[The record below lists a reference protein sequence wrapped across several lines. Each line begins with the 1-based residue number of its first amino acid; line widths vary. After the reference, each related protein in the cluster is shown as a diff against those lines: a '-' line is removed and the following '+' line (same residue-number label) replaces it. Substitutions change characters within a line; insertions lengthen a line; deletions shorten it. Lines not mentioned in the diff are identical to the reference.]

1 MLKIWL
7 TWLQPGVGVLGT
19 ALVLSSPLCA
29 YAATKP
35 VVFRNNTTK
44 VPTQVSPWSNLKA
57 NGTRIDRE
65 LLSGV
70 APTPDLAVRQLAV
83 DSIGTKG
90 LPSFANTTT
99 TADIS
104 GVANFVSPSVNWQKR
119 SAKAI
124 KPVKSKQV
132 KNSISAALARAI
144 NPQAANIPVP
154 GLYIPN
160 TPAQTPKQIVVA
172 AKPAAV
178 AKPIAATAV
187 PVEIGA
193 PTPLSAMMAA
203 KPGVDPFPVVRPELM
218 EKLQPTQTSASVP
231 ATKTV
236 AATKTAPATKIAP
249 AVAPYGLDPIATIP
263 PVRNISKAPKT
274 LLPQAATVAPHSLDP
289 IAAIPAG
296 LQRLLGNNINSQPL
310 LASTPVAKA
319 KSNTSSALL
328 AVNQFVSP
336 TIATVRPANPVNL
349 QLATAQAYSA
359 SVPKFDIP
367 GDRLLAARTVKPVS
381 NLLVAKSEPQN
392 VTATVITRKRNYAQI
407 LTPTP
412 QQSWM
417 LVDRHNNLGGLILG
431 STQPLSAVPKMASL
445 LPVDTLKTSATL
457 GLPAKSFTDIN

>member
-7 TWLQPGVGVLGT
+7 TWLQPSVGVLGT
-19 ALVLSSPLCA
+19 ALVLSSPLCS

-35 VVFRNNTTK
+35 ATVRNITK
-44 VPTQVSPWSNLKA
+44 VSTQVSPWSNLKA

-83 DSIGTKG
+83 NSIGSKG
-90 LPSFANTTT
+90 LPSFANTST

-104 GVANFVSPSVNWQKR
+104 GVANFVAPSVNWQKR

-132 KNSISAALARAI
+132 KNSISTALERAI

-154 GLYIPN
+154 GLYIPKS
-160 TPAQTPKQIVVA
+160 PVQTPKQIVVA
-172 AKPAAV
+172 AKPQSIG
-178 AKPIAATAV
+178 KPIAAV
-187 PVEIGA
+187 PVEIGS
-193 PTPLSAMMAA
+193 PTPLSAMMATKA
-203 KPGVDPFPVVRPELM
+203 SVDPFPVVRPELM
-218 EKLQPTQTSASVP
+218 EKLQPTQTSASVR

-236 AATKTAPATKIAP
+236 AATKTAPAPKIAP
-249 AVAPYGLDPIATIP
+249 AVSPYGLDPIATIP
-263 PVRNISKAPKT
+263 PVRVTSKAPKT
-274 LLPQAATVAPHSLDP
+274 LLPKAATVAPHSLDP

-296 LQRLLGNNINSQPL
+296 LQRLLGNNLNSQPL
-310 LASTPVAKA
+310 LASTPVAKVN
-319 KSNTSSALL
+319 SNKSSALL
-328 AVNQFVSP
+328 AVNRFVSP

-349 QLATAQAYSA
+349 QLATAQAYTA

-367 GDRLLAARTVKPVS
+367 GDRLLAARAVKPAS
-381 NLLVAKSEPQN
+381 NSLVAKSERQN
-392 VTATVITRKRNYAQI
+392 VTTVSIARKRNYAQI
-407 LTPTP
+407 LAPTP

-417 LVDRHNNLGGLILG
+417 LVDRRNNLGGLILG

-445 LPVDTLKTSATL
+445 LPADTLKTSATL
-457 GLPAKSFTDIN
+457 GLPVKSLEGIN

>member
-7 TWLQPGVGVLGT
+7 TWLQPSVGVLGT
-19 ALVLSSPLCA
+19 ALVLSSPFCS

-35 VVFRNNTTK
+35 ATVRNITK
-44 VPTQVSPWSNLKA
+44 APTQFSPWSNLKA

-83 DSIGTKG
+83 SSLGTKG
-90 LPSFANTTT
+90 SPSFAYTST
-99 TADIS
+99 TADIRS
-104 GVANFVSPSVNWQKR
+104 VANFVAPSVKWQKQ

-132 KNSISAALARAI
+132 RNSISAALARAI
-144 NPQAANIPVP
+144 NPQAANVPVP

-160 TPAQTPKQIVVA
+160 TPVGPQKQIVVA
-172 AKPAAV
+172 AKPASV
-178 AKPIAATAV
+178 GKRIATV

-193 PTPLSAMMAA
+193 PTPLSAMMTA
-203 KPGVDPFPVVRPELM
+203 KPAVDPFPVVRPELM
-218 EKLQPTQTSASVP
+218 EKLQPTQTAASVP

-236 AATKTAPATKIAP
+236 AAKTAPATKIAP
-249 AVAPYGLDPIATIP
+249 AVGPYGLDPIATIP
-263 PVRNISKAPKT
+263 PVRVISKAPKT

-310 LASTPVAKA
+310 VASTPVAKV
-319 KSNTSSALL
+319 KSNTANSLL
-328 AVNQFVSP
+328 AVDRFISP
-336 TIATVRPANPVNL
+336 VATISPANSVNL
-349 QLATAQAYSA
+349 QLATAQAYTA
-359 SVPKFDIP
+359 SIPKFDIP
-367 GDRLLAARTVKPVS
+367 GDRLLAARAAKPVRNS
-381 NLLVAKSEPQN
+381 LVAKSEPQS
-392 VTATVITRKRNYAQI
+392 VTTVAIARKRNYAQI

-417 LVDRHNNLGGLILG
+417 LVDRRNNLGGLILG
-431 STQPLSAVPKMASL
+431 STQPLSEVPKMASL
-445 LPVDTLKTSATL
+445 LPVDNLKTSATL
-457 GLPAKSFTDIN
+457 GLPAKSFLDIN